1 MKNMM
6 DKKKICACVIVGILF
21 VGVGVHFRAR
31 IIGKMHAV
39 YTNLKFAL
47 EYDGENTISNSNYEG
62 DVNCQKRYLS
72 IGFDDFRESDFSL
85 VEPLLSQYGAT
96 ATFNRIAW
104 ENELPKSEV
113 AKIDRLENA
122 GNELGDHTWFH
133 CNYIFTD
140 PLVNGQDPHMPEGN
154 QKIFPTNE
162 QLRNDRG
169 DGKNAFG
176 YDINE
181 PVNESLSWFQ
191 KTSAI
196 ESIEENWGGAHG

>member
-1 MKNMM
+1 ME
-6 DKKKICACVIVGILF
+6 KKKICACIALSILF
-21 VGVGVHFRAR
+21 VGVGVHFRAL
-31 IIGKMHAV
+31 IIGKMNSV
-39 YTNLKFAL
+39 YTNLKFVS
-47 EYDGENTISNSNYEG
+47 EYDGENTISNSYYEG
-62 DVNCQKRYLS
+62 DINSQKRYLS
-72 IGFDDFRESDFSL
+72 IGFDDFRGSDFSL

-104 ENELPKSEV
+104 VNELPKSEM

-140 PLVNGQDPHMPEGN
+140 PLINGQDPCALEGN
-154 QKIFPTNE
+154 QNIFPTNE

-181 PVNESLSWFQ
+181 PVNKSLSWFQ
-191 KTSAI
+191 KTPAM
-196 ESIEENWGGAHG
+196 ESLEENWGGSRTNNVR